1 VRRPLLSFLI
11 LMVGVLALAAC
22 GSSSDSSS
30 SSGSSSSSS
39 LPSGQP
45 GKGKPSVTLG
55 DKNFTEEYILGE
67 LYKQALEAKGYTIK
81 LKSNIG
87 SSEITDKALTSG
99 KIDMYPEYAGVITGE
114 LKGSDQHPK
123 SAEQNYNEAKKWE
136 ESRGFT
142 LTEPT
147 PFEDKDVLATK
158 KDFASENSLKSIED
172 LKKLKTWSLGGPP
185 ENKTRYQ
192 GVVGLHEAY
201 GLNNLTFKPLT
212 IGLQYQALD
221 QGKVD
226 VATVFS
232 TDGKLAKGQ
241 YALLDDPKGIFGYQN
256 VAMVLKPSLL
266 KAQGPAFEQTINAV
280 SAKLTNDAMQQMNAA
295 VDLNK
300 LQPKDVASKFLQA
313 NGLSG

>member
-1 VRRPLLSFLI
+1 VRRTLLSFLSI
-11 LMVGVLALAAC
+11 LVLVVSLAAC
-22 GSSSDSSS
+22 GSSSSSS
-30 SSGSSSSSS
+30 STSSSSSS
-39 LPSGQP
+39 SAPSGQP
-45 GKGKPSVTLG
+45 GKGKPAVTLG
-55 DKNFTEEYILGE
+55 DKNFTEEYTLGE
-67 LYKQALEAKGYTIK
+67 LYKQALEAKGFTIN

-99 KIDMYPEYAGVITGE
+99 KIDMYPEYTGVIVAE
-114 LKGSDQHPK
+114 LKGSSGHPK
-123 SAEQNYNEAKKWE
+123 SAEENYNEAKKWQ

-158 KDFASENSLKSIED
+158 KDFASKNGLKSIED
-172 LKKLKTWSLGGPP
+172 LKKLKSWSLGGPP
-185 ENKTRYQ
+185 ENKTRYE

-201 GLNNLTFKPLT
+201 GLNNFSFKPLT

-256 VAMVLKPSLL
+256 VSMVLKPSLL

-300 LQPKDVASKFLQA
+300 LQPKDVAAKFLQA

>member
-1 VRRPLLSFLI
+1 VRRTLLSFLSI
-11 LMVGVLALAAC
+11 LVLVVSLAAC
-22 GSSSDSSS
+22 GSSSA
-30 SSGSSSSSS
+30 
-39 LPSGQP
+39 PSGQP
-45 GKGKPSVTLG
+45 GKGKPAVTLG
-55 DKNFTEEYILGE
+55 DKNFTEEYTLGE
-67 LYKQALEAKGYTIK
+67 LYKQALEAKGFTIN

-99 KIDMYPEYAGVITGE
+99 KIDMYPEYTGVIVAE
-114 LKGSDQHPK
+114 LKGSSGHPK
-123 SAEQNYNEAKKWE
+123 SAEENYNEAKKWQ

-158 KDFASENSLKSIED
+158 KDFASKNGLKSIED
-172 LKKLKTWSLGGPP
+172 LKKLKSWSLGGPP
-185 ENKTRYQ
+185 ENKTRYE

-201 GLNNLTFKPLT
+201 GLNNFSFKPLT

-232 TDGKLAKGQ
+232 TDGQLAKGK
-241 YALLDDPKGIFGYQN
+241 YALLEDPKGIFGYQN

-266 KAQGPAFEQTINAV
+266 KQQGPAFEQTINAV
-280 SAKLTNDAMQQMNAA
+280 SAKLTNDAMQQLNAA

-300 LQPKDVASKFLQA
+300 LQPKDVAAKFLQA
-313 NGLSG
+313 NGLAG

>member
-1 VRRPLLSFLI
+1 VRRTLLSFLSI
-11 LMVGVLALAAC
+11 LVLVVSLAAC
-22 GSSSDSSS
+22 GSSSSSS
-30 SSGSSSSSS
+30 STSSSSSS
-39 LPSGQP
+39 SAPSGQP
-45 GKGKPSVTLG
+45 GKGKPAVTLG
-55 DKNFTEEYILGE
+55 DKNFTEEYTLGE
-67 LYKQALEAKGYTIK
+67 LYKQALEAKGFTIN

-99 KIDMYPEYAGVITGE
+99 KIDMYPEYTGVIVAE
-114 LKGSDQHPK
+114 LKGSSGHPK
-123 SAEQNYNEAKKWE
+123 SAEENYNEAKKWQ

-158 KDFASENSLKSIED
+158 KDFASKNGLKSIED
-172 LKKLKTWSLGGPP
+172 LKKLKSWSLGGPP
-185 ENKTRYQ
+185 ENKTRYE

-201 GLNNLTFKPLT
+201 GLNNFSFKPLT

-232 TDGKLAKGQ
+232 TDGQLAKGK
-241 YALLDDPKGIFGYQN
+241 YALLEDPKGIFGYQN

-266 KAQGPAFEQTINAV
+266 KQQGPAFEQTINAV
-280 SAKLTNDAMQQMNAA
+280 SAKLTNDAMQQLNAA

-300 LQPKDVASKFLQA
+300 LQPKDVAAKFLQA
-313 NGLSG
+313 NGLAG

>member
-1 VRRPLLSFLI
+1 VRRTLLSFLSI
-11 LMVGVLALAAC
+11 LVLGLSLAAC
-22 GSSSDSSS
+22 GSSSSDSST
-30 SSGSSSSSS
+30 SSSSSS
-39 LPSGQP
+39 SAPSGQP
-45 GKGKPSVTLG
+45 GKGKPAVTLG
-55 DKNFTEEYILGE
+55 DKNFTEEYTLGE
-67 LYKQALEAKGYTIK
+67 LYKQALEAKGFTIN

-99 KIDMYPEYAGVITGE
+99 KIDMYPEYTGVIVAE
-114 LKGSDQHPK
+114 LKGSSGHPK
-123 SAEQNYNEAKKWE
+123 SAEENYNEAKKWQ

-158 KDFASENSLKSIED
+158 KDFASKNGLKSIED
-172 LKKLKTWSLGGPP
+172 LKKLKSWSLGGPP
-185 ENKTRYQ
+185 ENKTRYE

-201 GLNNLTFKPLT
+201 GLNNFSFKPLT

-232 TDGKLAKGQ
+232 TDGQLAKGK
-241 YALLDDPKGIFGYQN
+241 YALLEDPKGIFGYQN

-266 KAQGPAFEQTINAV
+266 KQQGPAFEQTINAV
-280 SAKLTNDAMQQMNAA
+280 SAKLTNDAMQQLNAA

-300 LQPKDVASKFLQA
+300 LQPKDVAAKFLQA
-313 NGLSG
+313 NGLAG

>member
-1 VRRPLLSFLI
+1 VRRTLLSFLSI
-11 LMVGVLALAAC
+11 LVLVVSLAAC
-22 GSSSDSSS
+22 GSSSSSS
-30 SSGSSSSSS
+30 STSSSSSS
-39 LPSGQP
+39 SAPSGQP
-45 GKGKPSVTLG
+45 GKGKPAVTLG
-55 DKNFTEEYILGE
+55 DKNFTEEYTLGE
-67 LYKQALEAKGYTIK
+67 LYKQALEAKGFTIN

-99 KIDMYPEYAGVITGE
+99 KIDMYPEYTGVIVAE
-114 LKGSDQHPK
+114 LKGSSGHPK
-123 SAEQNYNEAKKWE
+123 SAEENYNEAKKWQ
-136 ESRGFT
+136 ESRGLT

-158 KDFASENSLKSIED
+158 KDFASKNGLKSIED
-172 LKKLKTWSLGGPP
+172 LKKLKSWSLGGPP
-185 ENKTRYQ
+185 ENKTRYE

-201 GLNNLTFKPLT
+201 GLNNFSFKPLT

-232 TDGKLAKGQ
+232 TDGQLAKGQ

-266 KAQGPAFEQTINAV
+266 KQQGPAFEQTINAV

-300 LQPKDVASKFLQA
+300 LQPKDVAAKFLQA
-313 NGLSG
+313 NGLAG